1 MDPTAANLR
10 DTDDLR
16 VVLAGDDESVRA
28 FLHLFIHPADLL
40 EVLAAADLK
49 EWPRLLRLIE
59 DEDKR
64 ADVVAQLDDGDREAL
79 LPLLPHAEIGALLKE
94 MDSDDAADVLQDLEP
109 ADQEGALNHLPKG
122 DREQVQTLLAYPE
135 DSAGGIM
142 QLERAQV
149 HRDAVLADATQVVRD
164 LVEDDVEVLTV
175 WVVDEADR
183 LVGELP
189 IVDLLLQKS
198 TTRVAEIMEPV
209 VAQETPGVD
218 QEVVARLFSKYDL
231 VSLPVVDEAGV
242 LLGRIVIDDIVDVL
256 TEEAEEDA
264 LIMGGTSAEE
274 LLYRNKVLPI
284 ARVRLPWLAINLAGS
299 IVSAFLLHTFEP
311 VMEKAIIIAS
321 FVPVITAMGGNVGIQ
336 SATILMR
343 GLSTGRVGLPDVP
356 RIIFKEMRVG
366 LLMGLVCGSVVG
378 VVASFLFGATSYHL
392 GLVVFVAMVSAMT
405 VAATMGAVAPA
416 GLKVLGVDPAIAS
429 GPFVTTANDITGIL
443 IYMGTAIFFLDQ
455 LASG

>member
-10 DTDDLR
+10 DADDLR
-16 VVLAGDDESVRA
+16 IVLSGDDTAVRA
-28 FLHLFIHPADLL
+28 FLHLFVHPADLV
-40 EVLAAADLK
+40 EVLSAADVEEL
-49 EWPRLLRLIE
+49 PRLLRLIDDYE
-59 DEDKR
+59 MR

-79 LPLLPHAEIGALLKE
+79 LPLFSAEEIGALLRE
-94 MDSDDAADVLQDLEP
+94 MESDDATDVVQDLEP
-109 ADQEGALNHLPKG
+109 EDQAEALEHLPDD
-122 DREQVQTLLAYPE
+122 DREQVEKLLAFPE

-142 QLERAQV
+142 QVERAQV
-149 HRDAVLADATQVVRD
+149 RKDAVLADAIQTVRD
-164 LVEDDVEVLTV
+164 LVEEDVEVLTV
-175 WVVDEADR
+175 WVVDAAEK

-198 TTRVAEIMEPV
+198 TTPVKDIMDPV
-209 VAQETPGVD
+209 VAKVTPDVD

-231 VSLPVVDEAGV
+231 VSLPVVDGEGH
-242 LLGRIVIDDIVDVL
+242 LLGRILIDDIVDVL

-299 IVSAFLLHTFEP
+299 IVSAFLLHLFEP

-343 GLSTGRVGLPDVP
+343 GLATGRISLSEVP
-356 RIIFKEMRVG
+356 PIVFKELRVG
-366 LLMGLVCGSVVG
+366 LLMGLICGTVVG
-378 VVASFLFGATSYHL
+378 VVATLLFGSGSIHL
-392 GLVVFVAMVSAMT
+392 GVVVFLAMVSAMT

-416 GLKVLGVDPAIAS
+416 ALKAAGVDPAIAS

-443 IYMGTAIFFLDQ
+443 IYMGTAIFFLDK
-455 LASG
+455 LAAG